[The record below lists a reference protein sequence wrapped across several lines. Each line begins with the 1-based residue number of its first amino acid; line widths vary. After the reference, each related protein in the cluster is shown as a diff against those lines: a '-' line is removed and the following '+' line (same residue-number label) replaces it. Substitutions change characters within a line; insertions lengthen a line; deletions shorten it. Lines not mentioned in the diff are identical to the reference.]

1 VPYIQILLALVFSA
15 LGPII
20 FFLENN
26 CIPVNKLNIATYP
39 KAMPINE
46 HVVPM
51 RISANINLPPAIL
64 ISFILTLVNRNKIV
78 NENDKEARGQNG

>member
-1 VPYIQILLALVFSA
+1 VFSA

-26 CIPVNKLNIATYP
+26 CIPVNKLTIATYP

-64 ISFILTLVNRNKIV
+64 VAFIYAKIHYLVSSFLRNLACFRKQSPFPL
-78 NENDKEARGQNG
+78 NKGG